1 LSHPGAIELPG
12 LRNLVKVM
20 QMKSTVIRCHCGQRI
35 VAKDVLQRSWYVRV
49 FGPSFMYLKFRC
61 SRCKRLGE
69 KFVEQDKW
77 DDTIL
82 RDIPSEMSLDEK
94 KRFDKLGRI
103 SVDEEIDFHFALDD
117 PEVLRGASPE
127 GTDER
132 E

>member
-1 LSHPGAIELPG
+1 M
-12 LRNLVKVM
+12 R
-20 QMKSTVIRCHCGQRI
+20 STAIRCHCGQRI

-69 KFVEQDKW
+69 KFIEQDKW

-82 RDIPSEMSLDEK
+82 RDIPSELSIDEK
-94 KRFDKLGRI
+94 KRFDRMGTI
-103 SVDEEIDFHFALDD
+103 SVDEEIDFHFTMDN
-117 PEVLRGASPE
+117 PGVLREAAPE
-127 GTDER
+127 EK